1 MHARVASNLP
11 TKPDWPNRPKVFRQ
25 RPVNRPMLIIWLAN
39 GLACRCPADNV
50 YSPGTREFVRSKNH
64 VESWTFTTMFGTV
77 VPSKGEAFDLRRRER
92 NRSDRGS
99 VRSLVFFG
107 DAGSVA
113 SISIW
118 KTLKE
123 YPRLSRTSRRTRGA
137 EISIVRAKREA
148 RPMVREM
155 ARSKL
160 HGNRISCNPRFV
172 RSVTR
177 RVRIFPRKE
186 EILLL
191 TRITLPGKEN
201 FESFSTRGNSEVKSF
216 APGTQV
222 ADSSTK
228 LRSSPTKERI
238 FSR

>member
-1 MHARVASNLP
+1 
-11 TKPDWPNRPKVFRQ
+11 
-25 RPVNRPMLIIWLAN
+25 
-39 GLACRCPADNV
+39 
-50 YSPGTREFVRSKNH
+50 
-64 VESWTFTTMFGTV
+64 MFGTV
-77 VPSKGEAFDLRRRER
+77 VPSKAEAFDLRCRER

-107 DAGSVA
+107 DAQSVA

-118 KTLKE
+118 KTS
-123 YPRLSRTSRRTRGA
+123 RLSRTSRGTGGA
-137 EISIVRAKREA
+137 EISIVRVKCEA

-160 HGNRISCNPRFV
+160 HANRISRNPRFV

-186 EILLL
+186 EILFLM
-191 TRITLPGKEN
+191 RITLPGKEN
-201 FESFSTRGNSEVKSF
+201 FESFSTGGNSEVKSF

-228 LRSSPTKERI
+228 LRSSPTKGRI